1 MCILKNR
8 KHVISNSVMRS
19 FALLKSKIVTIVFSG
34 ISISYLINNSS
45 NFIGIDTAFTEL
57 TRDNR
62 LFCTREE
69 KKIREKNVYI
79 AATRSC
85 RFHVHGV
92 EFAVQVY

>member
-1 MCILKNR
+1 M
-8 KHVISNSVMRS
+8 
-19 FALLKSKIVTIVFSG
+19 TIFFSG

-69 KKIREKNVYI
+69 KIREKNVYI
-79 AATRSC
+79 GVTWSC
-85 RFHVHGV
+85 RFHMHGV

>member
-1 MCILKNR
+1 M
-8 KHVISNSVMRS
+8 
-19 FALLKSKIVTIVFSG
+19 TIVFSG
-34 ISISYLINNSS
+34 TSISYLINNSS

-69 KKIREKNVYI
+69 KIREKNVYI
-79 AATRSC
+79 AVTRSC
-85 RFHVHGV
+85 RFHMHGV

>member
-1 MCILKNR
+1 M
-8 KHVISNSVMRS
+8 
-19 FALLKSKIVTIVFSG
+19 AIVFSG
-34 ISISYLINNSS
+34 TSISYLINNSS

-69 KKIREKNVYI
+69 KIREKNVYI
-79 AATRSC
+79 AVTRSC
-85 RFHVHGV
+85 RFHMHGV